1 MGNTK
6 RFPYDGRGSLLN
18 LPLGG
23 LPSGGDAD
31 TEVTGYL
38 FVLTAS
44 EYASISSTEDVWT
57 LSYA

>member
-23 LPSGGDAD
+23 LPSGGDA
-31 TEVTGYL
+31 EAEA
-38 FVLTAS
+38 LTTS
-44 EYASISSTEDVWT
+44 RIDSREEDGSMFEHLIVGEKN
-57 LSYA
+57 